1 MSLAEMYKSADY
13 KDKNGMLFNDDC
25 MNVLS
30 TLENGSDRVN
40 LTLTDIPY
48 GAVNRENGMRVF
60 DKGNADIVTFD
71 LLNFLDK
78 VYSITDGTIIIFCGK
93 EQFSTIFNYFAKKQN
108 DKRGTVR
115 QIIWQKSN
123 PAPLQGQYIYLSGI
137 ENAVWFK
144 KRGATFNA
152 HCKNTVF
159 KYPNGRS
166 KIHPTEK
173 NHDLIKELILDNS
186 NEGDIVFDPCCGSA
200 AHCLCAEQLNRKYI
214 GVELD
219 KQYFDVAVE
228 RMKNME

>member
-186 NEGDIVFDPCCGSA
+186 NEGDVVFDPCCGSA

>member
-1 MSLAEMYKSADY
+1 M
-13 KDKNGMLFNDDC
+13 G
-25 MNVLS
+25 
-30 TLENGSDRVN
+30 GGRVD

-108 DKRGTVR
+108 DKKGTVR

-159 KYPNGRS
+159 KYPNGKS

-228 RMKNME
+228 RIKNME

>member
-30 TLENGSDRVN
+30 TLENGGGKVS

-200 AHCLCAEQLNRKYI
+200 AHCLCAAQLNRKYI

>member
-1 MSLAEMYKSADY
+1 M
-13 KDKNGMLFNDDC
+13 
-25 MNVLS
+25 
-30 TLENGSDRVN
+30 
-40 LTLTDIPY
+40 TLTDIPY
-48 GAVNRENGMRVF
+48 GVVNRENGMRVF

-78 VYSITDGTIIIFCGK
+78 VYSITDGTIIVFCGK

-108 DKRGTVR
+108 DKKGTVR

-173 NHDLIKELILDNS
+173 ITT
-186 NEGDIVFDPCCGSA
+186 
-200 AHCLCAEQLNRKYI
+200 
-214 GVELD
+214 
-219 KQYFDVAVE
+219 
-228 RMKNME
+228 

>member
-186 NEGDIVFDPCCGSA
+186 NEDDIVFDPCCGSA

>member
-30 TLENGSDRVN
+30 TLENGGGRVN

-71 LLNFLDK
+71 LLEFLDK
-78 VYSITDGTIIIFCGK
+78 VYSVTNGTIIIFCGK
-93 EQFSTIFNYFAKKQN
+93 EQFSIIFNYFAEKQN
-108 DKRGTVR
+108 DKKGTVR
-115 QIIWQKSN
+115 QIVWQKSN

-186 NEGDIVFDPCCGSA
+186 NECDVVFDPCCGSA

>member
-1 MSLAEMYKSADY
+1 MNLAEMYKSADY

-30 TLENGSDRVN
+30 TLENRGGRVN

-78 VYSITDGTIIIFCGK
+78 VYSITDGTIIVFCGK

-108 DKRGTVR
+108 DKKGTVR

-228 RMKNME
+228 RMKNKE

>member
-1 MSLAEMYKSADY
+1 MYEYFVISGKC
-13 KDKNGMLFNDDC
+13 G
-25 MNVLS
+25 
-30 TLENGSDRVN
+30 GGRVD

-108 DKRGTVR
+108 DKKGTVR

-159 KYPNGRS
+159 KYPNGKS

-186 NEGDIVFDPCCGSA
+186 NEGDIVFDPCCESA

-228 RMKNME
+228 RIKNME

>member
-1 MSLAEMYKSADY
+1 MSLAEMYKNADY

-30 TLENGSDRVN
+30 TLENGGGKVS

-152 HCKNTVF
+152 HCKNTIF
-159 KYPNGRS
+159 KYPNERS

>member
-30 TLENGSDRVN
+30 TLENGGGRVN

-48 GAVNRENGMRVF
+48 GTVNRENGMRVF

>member
-13 KDKNGMLFNDDC
+13 KDKNGMLFNNDC

-30 TLENGSDRVN
+30 TLENGGDRVS

>member
-1 MSLAEMYKSADY
+1 MFCPLWKMGE
-13 KDKNGMLFNDDC
+13 G
-25 MNVLS
+25 
-30 TLENGSDRVN
+30 RVS

-78 VYSITDGTIIIFCGK
+78 VYSITNGTIIIFCGK

-186 NEGDIVFDPCCGSA
+186 NEGDIIFDPCCGSA
-200 AHCLCAEQLNRKYI
+200 THCLCAEQLNRKYI